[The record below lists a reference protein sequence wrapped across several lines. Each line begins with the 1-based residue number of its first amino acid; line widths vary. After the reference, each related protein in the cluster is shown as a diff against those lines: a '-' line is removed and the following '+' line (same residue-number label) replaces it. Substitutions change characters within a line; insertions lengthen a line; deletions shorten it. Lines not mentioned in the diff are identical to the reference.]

1 MADKFSSPPPAYPP
15 PAHTG
20 NYPPQGASQ
29 DYYGGQQPQYP
40 PPQQGYYPPP
50 QQGYPQQGMYYGPPQ
65 QGYPP
70 PQGQYVEDRRKD
82 MGTGICA
89 GILGALACCCC
100 LDIIF

>member
-1 MADKFSSPPPAYPP
+1 MADKYNAAPPAYPA

-20 NYPPQGASQ
+20 NYPPQGAAQ
-29 DYYGGQQPQYP
+29 DFYGGQQPQYP
-40 PPQQGYYPPP
+40 PQQQGYYPP
-50 QQGYPQQGMYYGPPQ
+50 QQGYPQQGMYYGPQGGQQPQ
-65 QGYPP
+65 QGY
-70 PQGQYVEDRRKD
+70 YVDDRRSG